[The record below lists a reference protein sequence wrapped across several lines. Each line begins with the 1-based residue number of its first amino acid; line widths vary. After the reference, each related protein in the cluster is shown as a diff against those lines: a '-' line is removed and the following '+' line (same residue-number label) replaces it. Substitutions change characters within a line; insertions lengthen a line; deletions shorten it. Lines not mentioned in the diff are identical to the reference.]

1 VVAYDDEQALGQI
14 IFTGDIAIIDT
25 QSGRSESVT
34 VTAIGVV
41 ERLTSTPLI
50 VGGSYS
56 HTYSSE
62 TVEEIF
68 KSIILSYNNQ
78 NPQYPLKFTDS
89 SIGTTGVTT
98 TLTFN
103 NANCW
108 KALQEAFE
116 TTEQDWVFFIDSDN
130 TVFLKQIS
138 STPDHYLFFGKDVVS
153 VSRTQD
159 KTEIVNNLLVWDGDT
174 SSPIARRYFNQ
185 DSIDTYGIRTE
196 SKRDGRFTTTAGM
209 DDFGDAQVLRQKDP
223 NDQVTIT
230 VLDSA
235 GGGFDI
241 ETIQVGDVVKLL
253 NIGTEADLG
262 SNLVVTTKIDKLD
275 YCELVCFDTEA
286 FVNRELANLKEN
298 QQKVNYEDG
307 PSSYTGVAVT

>member
-1 VVAYDDEQALGQI
+1 
-14 IFTGDIAIIDT
+14 
-25 QSGRSESVT
+25 
-34 VTAIGVV
+34 
-41 ERLTSTPLI
+41 
-50 VGGSYS
+50 
-56 HTYSSE
+56 
-62 TVEEIF
+62 
-68 KSIILSYNNQ
+68 
-78 NPQYPLKFTDS
+78 
-89 SIGTTGVTT
+89 
-98 TLTFN
+98 
-103 NANCW
+103 
-108 KALQEAFE
+108 
-116 TTEQDWVFFIDSDN
+116 
-130 TVFLKQIS
+130 
-138 STPDHYLFFGKDVVS
+138 
-153 VSRTQD
+153 
-159 KTEIVNNLLVWDGDT
+159 
-174 SSPIARRYFNQ
+174 
-185 DSIDTYGIRTE
+185 
-196 SKRDGRFTTTAGM
+196 M

-286 FVNRELANLKEN
+286 FVNRELAELKES